1 MHATTMTKM
10 DVQDYQALTQGAALI
25 ARGVGDVIRLSD
37 ADRHDFLHRMT
48 TNAINGLPP
57 GRSVVTVLT
66 SPTARILFVFTV
78 LARQEDLLLLPAPG
92 QGGALARHLRGQIF
106 FMDKVKLQDV
116 GNDWARLRLVGA
128 QAATVA
134 AACGLPV
141 ADLPNGGWVAREEVI
156 ALAQGDY
163 DLPGYELL
171 VSAAR
176 HADLRDRLLA
186 TGATPVGPAA
196 VEARRVE
203 LGRPA
208 PGAEL
213 TEEVNPL
220 EAGLAWTCADNK
232 GCYTGQ
238 EIIARQITYDKVT
251 KSLVG
256 LRSAALLKPGSEVRA
271 EGRSAGVVTSA
282 TYSPAL
288 DAPIA
293 LAIVKRP
300 YNQPGTTVQVVC
312 DNAGN
317 DAHVVALPFA

>member
-1 MHATTMTKM
+1 MYATTMTHA
-10 DVQDYQALTQGAALI
+10 QEYQALTQGAALI
-25 ARGVGDVIRLSD
+25 DRGMGDVIRLSD

-78 LARQEDLLLLPAPG
+78 LARQEELLLLPAPG

-106 FMDKVKLQDV
+106 FMDKVQLQDV
-116 GNDWARLRLVGA
+116 GNEWARLRLVGA

-134 AACGLPV
+134 VACGLPA
-141 ADLPNGGWVAREEVI
+141 ADLKPNDWRMHEDVL
-156 ALAQGDY
+156 ALAQADY

-171 VSAAR
+171 VPASQ
-176 HADLRDRLLA
+176 HADLRSRLLA
-186 TGATPVGPAA
+186 AGATPVASAA
-196 VEARRVE
+196 AEARRVE

-251 KSLVG
+251 KSLAG
-256 LRSAALLKPGSEVRA
+256 LRSATLLTPGSELRV

-282 TYSPAL
+282 AHSPAL

-300 YNQPGTTVQVVC
+300 YNQPGTTVQVVS
-312 DNAGN
+312 DNATD
-317 DAHVVALPFA
+317 DAQVVALPFV

>member
-1 MHATTMTKM
+1 MQPITATAVHPGETA
-10 DVQDYQALTQGAALI
+10 ALLSGAALI
-25 ARGVGDVIRLSD
+25 DRGAGDVLQLGD

-78 LARQEDLLLLPAPG
+78 LARAGDLLLLPAPG
-92 QGGALARHLRGQIF
+92 QGSALARHLRGQIF

-116 GNDWARLRLVGA
+116 GNEWARLRLAGPRA
-128 QAATVA
+128 TTVA
-134 AACGLPV
+134 AACDLPV
-141 ADLPNGGWVAREEVI
+141 TNLSPGAWVAAGEVI
-156 ALAQGDY
+156 ALAQTEY
-163 DLPGYELL
+163 DLPGIELL
-171 VSAAR
+171 VPVTQ
-176 HADLRDRLLA
+176 HDDLRRRLVA
-186 TGATPVGPAA
+186 AGAIPVGPAA
-196 VEARRVE
+196 VTARRVE

-213 TEEVNPL
+213 TEEFNPL
-220 EAGLAWTCADNK
+220 EAGLAWACADNK

-238 EIIARQITYDKVT
+238 EIIARQITYDKIT
-251 KSLVG
+251 KTLVG
-256 LRSAALLKPGSEVRA
+256 LRSATLLTPGSEVRA

-282 TYSPAL
+282 AHSPSL

-300 YNQPGTTVQVVC
+300 YNQPGTPVQV
-312 DNAGN
+312 DDQ
-317 DAHVVALPFA
+317 DAQVVALPFV